1 MSVLSAKIRAMH
13 LAVQIRLL
21 NPMLGTIP
29 FDQGVVEKYLENKK
43 FEHQKKYGNLT
54 EAEIEEAENKA
65 VEEMEDKSWTGFH
78 RSIDLPEDDE
88 NYNRHFIY
96 NYMVKGNL
104 RYAAQV
110 FNGSTYDVN
119 GKPKTFPRN
128 FKSKVTNAV
137 FVSPRRIY
145 LPIAEDLD
153 LIPHVDE
160 NGNSTGFMRLR
171 DSLERP
177 LRAET
182 AQGPRT
188 ALARSDYLPA
198 GATLDFQITLMD
210 ITGTNKV
217 SRNDLEGILSFGE
230 RNGLGQWRN
239 AGFGAFEVTYFEEI
253 DEAAAHGIDEHGG
266 GVVSMKV

>member
-1 MSVLSAKIRAMH
+1 MSVLQARIRALH
-13 LAVQIRLL
+13 FAITIRLL
-21 NPMLGTIP
+21 NPQLGTVP
-29 FDQGVVEKYLENKK
+29 FDQGVVEKYLEAKK
-43 FEHQKKYGNLT
+43 FDHQKKYGNLT
-54 EAEIEEAENKA
+54 EAELEEAESKA
-65 VEEMEDKSWTGFH
+65 VDEMEDKSWTGFH
-78 RSIDLPEDDE
+78 RACDLPEDDE

-110 FNGSTYDVN
+110 NNGSTYEVN
-119 GKPKTFPRN
+119 GKEKKFPNN

-145 LPIAEDLD
+145 LPLAEDLD
-153 LIPHVDE
+153 LVPHVDE
-160 NGNSTGFMRLR
+160 DGKATGFMRMR

-177 LRAET
+177 LRCGGFPE
-182 AQGPRT
+182 RT

-198 GATLDFQITLMD
+198 GATLDFQITLMG

-217 SRNDLEGILSFGE
+217 SRLDLEGILSFGE

-239 AGFGAFEVTYFEEI
+239 AGFGAFEVIHFEEI
-253 DEAAAHGIDEHGG
+253 DEADAHDISEHGG
-266 GVVSMKV
+266 GVVSA